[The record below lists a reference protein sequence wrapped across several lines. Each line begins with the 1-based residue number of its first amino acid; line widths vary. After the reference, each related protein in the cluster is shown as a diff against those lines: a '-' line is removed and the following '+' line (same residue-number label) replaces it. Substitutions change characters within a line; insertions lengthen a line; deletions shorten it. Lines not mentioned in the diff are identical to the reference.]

1 MATLKRIIK
10 VRKSG
15 HEINLN
21 AIEYMTRNGSGTE
34 IHFDNGQTLTVKE
47 KPKDICK
54 PTAAITLLA
63 HRASRRSLR
72 RS

>member
-21 AIEYMTRNGSGTE
+21 AIEYMTRNGNGTE
-34 IHFDNGQTLTVKE
+34 IHFNNGRTLTVKE

-54 PTAAITLLA
+54 RTATISLLA
-63 HRASRRSLR
+63 HRESRR
-72 RS
+72 RSY

>member
-21 AIEYMTRNGSGTE
+21 AIKYMTWNGNGTE
-34 IHFDNGQTLTVKE
+34 IRFDNGQTLTVKE
-47 KPKDICK
+47 KPTDICK
-54 PTAAITLLA
+54 RTATIALLA
-63 HRASRRSLR
+63 HRASRRSPR
-72 RS
+72 PS

>member
-1 MATLKRIIK
+1 MATLKRLINA
-10 VRKSG
+10 RKSG

-21 AIEYMTRNGSGTE
+21 AIEYLTRNGNGTE

-54 PTAAITLLA
+54 HTATTTLLA
-63 HRASRRSLR
+63 HRASRRPL
-72 RS
+72 

>member
-1 MATLKRIIK
+1 MATLKRLIN
-10 VRKSG
+10 VWKSG

-21 AIEYMTRNGSGTE
+21 AIEYMTRNGKGTE
-34 IHFDNGQTLTVKE
+34 IHFNNGQTLTVKE

-54 PTAAITLLA
+54 RTASITPLA
-63 HRASRRSLR
+63 QRASRRSLR

>member
-21 AIEYMTRNGSGTE
+21 AVEYLTRNGEGTE
-34 IHFDNGQTLTVKE
+34 IHFDNGQTLSVKE

-54 PTAAITLLA
+54 RTAAISLLA
-63 HRASRRSLR
+63 HRASRKSLR
-72 RS
+72 QS